1 MPAEISNNAAVAQDV
16 IAAELC
22 ALVYRHGRVDGHFEM
37 SLDHLRR
44 KSSRTLRT
52 IETGLILAERRAWVR
67 WGGSGLA
74 LRAAGIHVAKG
85 VLGLPR

>member
-1 MPAEISNNAAVAQDV
+1 MLAELSNNAAAARDV
-16 IAAELC
+16 TAAELC
-22 ALVYRHGRVDGHFEM
+22 ALVFRHGRVDGHFEM

-44 KSSRTLRT
+44 RSRGTLRAL
-52 IETGLILAERRAWVR
+52 EASLLLAERRDWVR
-67 WGGSGLA
+67 WGAAGLA